1 MSENERELRLLEA
14 LERDPEVT
22 QASLAVQL
30 GVAVGSVNWYLKRL
44 IRKGYVKAT
53 HLQRRKMK
61 YFVTPEGLALKA
73 HLTLQYMKASLRV
86 YRELRQAAQDT
97 VRQVRQAGYE
107 VVCAGGRDEAIEIF
121 CLTCLEEGMRVE
133 RDPAGALPRVR
144 TQGAQY
150 IVDWPLVPPR
160 TAKRVPAEL
169 VGAEECSSSDRDQG
183 GSVR

>member
-22 QASLAVQL
+22 QAGLAVQL
-30 GVAVGSVNWYLKRL
+30 GVTVGSVNWYLKRL

-86 YRELRQAAQDT
+86 YRELRTAAREAL
-97 VRQVRQAGYE
+97 RQVREGGFAA
-107 VVCAGGRDEAIEIF
+107 VCVPGQDEAAEILRLSALEAGIRIE
-121 CLTCLEEGMRVE
+121 GNS
-133 RDPAGALPRVR
+133 AGALPVVR
-144 TQGAQY
+144 NAGTQF
-150 IVDWPLVPPR
+150 IVEWPEETVSPPR
-160 TAKRVPAEL
+160 E
-169 VGAEECSSSDRDQG
+169 G
-183 GSVR
+183 GRTDA